1 MPLVVALTG
10 GIGSG
15 KSSVAEAFARRGI
28 AVVDTDAI
36 AHELTGPGQPA
47 TRAIATAFGPD
58 YLTPE
63 GALDRARMRER
74 VFADDG
80 SRRQLE
86 AILHPLIRAEALR
99 RVAAAVSAYVVLVVP
114 LLVETGAW
122 RDAARR
128 VLVVDCPES
137 LQVERVMKRS
147 GLTADA
153 VRAIM
158 GAQVSRKERLARAD
172 DVVLNDGDLAALDTA
187 VEALHR
193 RYLALADAAPRG

>member
-15 KSSVAEAFARRGI
+15 KSSVAEAFAQRGV

-36 AHELTGPGQPA
+36 AHELTGPGHSA
-47 TRAIATAFGPD
+47 TRAIAAAFGSE
-58 YLTPE
+58 YLTAE

-74 VFADDG
+74 VFGDDG
-80 SRRQLE
+80 ARRQLE

-99 RVAAAVSAYVVLVVP
+99 RVAAAVSPYVVLVVP

-128 VLVVDCPES
+128 VLVIDCPES

-158 GAQVSRKERLARAD
+158 GAQVSRSERLARAD
-172 DVVLNDGDLAALDTA
+172 DVLVNDGDLAALDTA
-187 VEALHR
+187 VETLHR
-193 RYLALADAAPRG
+193 RYLALAHAAP

>member
-1 MPLVVALTG
+1 
-10 GIGSG
+10 
-15 KSSVAEAFARRGI
+15 
-28 AVVDTDAI
+28 
-36 AHELTGPGQPA
+36 
-47 TRAIATAFGPD
+47 
-58 YLTPE
+58 
-63 GALDRARMRER
+63 MRER

-193 RYLALADAAPRG
+193 RYLALVDASP